1 MPKANRSN
9 MKKLKL
15 CFYCDSIFSFGGVQR
30 VLAVIA
36 GELSKEHDVTIL
48 THDNPKD
55 TDTSM
60 YDLNHTN
67 IRFEYITY
75 ADLPFYEYLPCK
87 TYSLLYKKILPQ
99 NKLTS
104 HIYGYSSFPFSKR
117 RKLIKILNDGNF
129 DIIVGV
135 HAFLSLY
142 LASISHQL
150 KAKTVGW
157 MHNSYNA
164 FFETKGLY
172 LWNQKRQFI
181 YEMPKLNCTIVLTK
195 TDSKLFKD
203 NLGLN
208 TYSIYNPLTIVP
220 EGRGNKTFKTFLAVG
235 RFSYLAKG
243 FDLLI
248 EAFYLFSRK
257 NNDWNL
263 KIVGEGPEET
273 NIKNLI
279 QKYNLEDRITIYP
292 FTKDIQNHYASA
304 SAFVLSSRWEGFP
317 LVLAEAMAHYL
328 PIIASDLPIVKELFA
343 QANNGYIFKCG
354 NSADM
359 ADKLLLFT
367 ETFEYDQMGNNSY
380 NLSKSLSIQSIKNQW
395 NLLFENLLTK

>member
-48 THDNPKD
+48 THDSPKD

-75 ADLPFYEYLPCK
+75 ANLPFYEYLPCK

-104 HIYGYSSFPFSKR
+104 HVYGYSSFPFSRR

-150 KAKTVGW
+150 KAKTIGW
-157 MHNSYNA
+157 MHTSFDG
-164 FFETKGLY
+164 FFNTPNLY
-172 LWNQKRQFI
+172 LWSQKMQFK
-181 YEMPKLNCTIVLTK
+181 YESAKLNQIIVLTK
-195 TDSKLFKD
+195 TDSLLFEEKLGVK
-203 NLGLN
+203 
-208 TYSIYNPLTIVP
+208 TSVIYNPLTLIP
-220 EGRGNKTFKTFLAVG
+220 KGRGSLNYKSLLAIG
-235 RFSYLAKG
+235 RFSHLTKG

-248 EAFYLFSRK
+248 ESFNLISSK
-257 NNDWNL
+257 HKEWTL
-263 KIVGEGPEET
+263 KIVGEGPEED
-273 NIKNLI
+273 NLKSLIK
-279 QKYNLEDRITIYP
+279 KYNLDTRISIYP
-292 FTKDIQNHYASA
+292 FTNDIQSHYSSS
-304 SAFVLSSRWEGFP
+304 SAFILSSRWEGFP
-317 LVLAEAMAHYL
+317 LVLAEAMAHHL
-328 PIIASDLPIVKELFA
+328 PIIASDLPVVIELLA
-343 QANNGYIFKCG
+343 DANNNYIFENG
-354 NSADM
+354 NIYDM
-359 ADKLLLFT
+359 AEKI
-367 ETFEYDQMGNNSY
+367 DQFINTSNYEEMSEQSY
-380 NLSKSLSIQSIKNQW
+380 ILSKHLNLCSIINQW
-395 NLLFENLLTK
+395 NVLLSNLSA